1 MSKIELC
8 RMLNQITMT
17 KKEDPCTLFEQLSK
31 IGNQFNTA
39 IGKEDAI
46 AIILDVAPVEC
57 QSVLNA
63 EQ

>member
-1 MSKIELC
+1 
-8 RMLNQITMT
+8 MT
-17 KKEDPCTLFEQLSK
+17 KKEDPCTLFEQFSK
-31 IGNQFNTA
+31 IENQLNTA

-46 AIILDVAPVEC
+46 AIILDAVPAEC